1 MTGQLVDTG
10 GHRRQRVAAPL
21 TQRARIAGLNSNLW
35 MNFDLWITLKMSISN
50 GMARMS
56 VMATLTFRNRD
67 GELIDVPTVAATR
80 FKNEFGSIFEQ
91 AALGGAVAIT
101 KHNTP
106 KAVLLSYAEFE
117 ALTKASM
124 PALDELS
131 GQFDQLLERMQT
143 QRSKSAMAS
152 AFDATPEQLGRAAVK
167 AAKR

>member
-1 MTGQLVDTG
+1 MKSLL
-10 GHRRQRVAAPL
+10 L
-21 TQRARIAGLNSNLW
+21 T
-35 MNFDLWITLKMSISN
+35 TLKLSISDE
-50 GMARMS
+50 MARMT

-117 ALTKASM
+117 ALIKAGM

-143 QRSKSAMAS
+143 QRSKSSMAS

>member
-1 MTGQLVDTG
+1 
-10 GHRRQRVAAPL
+10 
-21 TQRARIAGLNSNLW
+21 
-35 MNFDLWITLKMSISN
+35 MNTRLWITLKVSIS
-50 GMARMS
+50 AKVAIMS
-56 VMATLTFRNRD
+56 VMSTLTFRNRD
-67 GELIDVPTVAATR
+67 GELVDVQTVAATR

-117 ALTKASM
+117 ALTKTST
-124 PALDELS
+124 PALDDLS
-131 GQFDQLLERMQT
+131 DQFDQLLERMQT
-143 QRSKSAMAS
+143 PKTKSAMAS